1 MTFEGLPIRGPP
13 ILYRNN
19 LVRVDVRKHAFNS
32 VVANSD
38 HAYMYDVFY
47 KALVASYAN
56 EKAADNQKPSE
67 LLEVDVYLSAYTV
80 LPVASQGCK

>member
-1 MTFEGLPIRGPP
+1 M
-13 ILYRNN
+13 
-19 LVRVDVRKHAFNS
+19 
-32 VVANSD
+32 
-38 HAYMYDVFY
+38 MVFY